1 MQEENTHGLE
11 VQRLLRPYPQGGE
24 DAGITNQTNGG
35 VMDTEHGQRKCHK
48 SYISCCQLL
57 PANERPTNKHELST
71 YVFQRCSSLGHRS
84 RAAQANEAVSRKKL
98 CRRPHIFSIDSHHL
112 LHSAAD
118 DTAQKRIF
126 PQDALPRRHRL
137 RYQAA
142 VEHICVC
149 QRAIV
154 TMVRQRKYNT
164 CHVARLPVRCE

>member
-57 PANERPTNKHELST
+57 PANERPTNKRELST

-84 RAAQANEAVSRKKL
+84 GAAQANEAVNRKK
-98 CRRPHIFSIDSHHL
+98 RAGARTFSAGMPIICFILPLMTPPKKAYFYKTRCHEGTG
-112 LHSAAD
+112 SATKQPLSTSVSANVQSSRWCGSAN
-118 DTAQKRIF
+118 TTHATS
-126 PQDALPRRHRL
+126 
-137 RYQAA
+137 
-142 VEHICVC
+142 
-149 QRAIV
+149 RA
-154 TMVRQRKYNT
+154 
-164 CHVARLPVRCE
+164 CL